1 MTKVKPKKEKS
12 PLRPVLIGMPA
23 FDMMHT
29 VTCRSLIGLAK
40 ENGTPHSFAI
50 GSLVADARNRI
61 VDDAFRMGVERILFV
76 DSDMVFEPDMLYRMQ
91 ACMTATGA
99 DVVCGI
105 MTTRKHPI
113 EPVIYKSLSWEED
126 ENGYLKINKETYLDY
141 PVDSVFEIAA
151 CGFGACLVTV
161 DICKKIMGNYGA
173 PFTPLPG
180 LGEDLT
186 FCIKAREAGGKIIC
200 DSRIKVGHMG
210 QALYDELSYQNYNR
224 LIAAAE
230 AEEGKADDS

>member
-1 MTKVKPKKEKS
+1 MTKAKPKKEKS
-12 PLRPVLIGMPA
+12 PLRTVLVGMPA

-29 VTCRSLIGLAK
+29 VTCRSLVGLAVQP
-40 ENGTPHSFAI
+40 GTNYSFAI

-61 VDDAFRMGVERILFV
+61 VDDAFRTGVERILFI
-76 DSDMVFEPDMLYRMQ
+76 DSDMVFDPDMAYRLQ

-113 EPVIYKSLSWEED
+113 EPVIYKALSWEED
-126 ENGYLKINKETYLDY
+126 ENGYLKINKETYRDY
-141 PVDSVFEIAA
+141 PIDSVFEIAA
-151 CGFGACLVTV
+151 CGFGACLVTTE
-161 DICKKIMGNYGA
+161 ICKKIMGIYGA

-186 FCIKAREAGGKIIC
+186 FCIKAREAGGKIFC
-200 DSRIKVGHMG
+200 DSRIKVGHIG
-210 QALYDELSYQNYNR
+210 QSLFDEESYWDYR
-224 LIAAAE
+224 RMEE
-230 AEEGKADDS
+230 AEKEAKDDS